1 MATVA
6 RLVTFIDI
14 DGNATS
20 KTQMDISA
28 RHEAELTDGRRIVL
42 LNDRGWAQSIG
53 HTNETLPDI
62 WASES
67 LEEVSDTA
75 RVVVGPDEPRD
86 GVSYEAE
93 AADHWGR
100 LATILH
106 RHGVTTDPAELRHLP
121 HAVVPSARLL
131 TRMGCTSSD
140 TPSS

>member
-14 DGNATS
+14 DGDSTS

-42 LNDRGWAQSIG
+42 LNDRGWAESINR
-53 HTNETLPDI
+53 TNETFPDI
-62 WASES
+62 WAHAS
-67 LEEVSDTA
+67 LEEISDTA

-93 AADHWGR
+93 ALDHWGQ
-100 LATILH
+100 LAKILH
-106 RHGVTTDPAELRHLP
+106 RHGVTTDSADLRHLP
-121 HAVVPSARLL
+121 HEVVPSARLL
-131 TRMGCTSSD
+131 TRIGY
-140 TPSS
+140 